1 MAHDLEMRNPERVLS
16 RLDEAVDVLK
26 KMEGT
31 IETMSQIGDMNLR
44 IGGLDKTFKNL
55 VSLNPSVEGA
65 EKVFVTTKEA
75 IENHVKVFT
84 QKNEDITF

>member
-1 MAHDLEMRNPERVLS
+1 MAHDLEMRNPERVLT
-16 RLDEAVDVLK
+16 RLDDAIDVLK

-31 IETMSQIGDMNLR
+31 IETMSQIGDMNLK

-55 VSLNPSVEGA
+55 ISLNPSVDGA
-65 EKVFVTTKEA
+65 EKVFASTKES
-75 IENHVKVFT
+75 IENHVKVFA